1 MPSRRRRKRY
11 QRETAEA
18 TARTPGF
25 CRGWGRGAPIRYR
38 DVAMVRRA
46 IREGWQ
52 TPEAV
57 QQRALNDLLD
67 VVVNG
72 RDDWLALRI
81 VWLLMWLDGLQ
92 CR

>member
-1 MPSRRRRKRY
+1 MPSRRRRKRWR
-11 QRETAEA
+11 RETAGA
-18 TARTPGF
+18 TAKKPSYCG
-25 CRGWGRGAPIRYR
+25 GWGRGAPIGHR

-52 TPEAV
+52 TPEAT
-57 QQRALNDLLD
+57 QQRALNDLMA
-67 VVVNG
+67 VVENG

>member
-11 QRETAEA
+11 RRETAEA

-25 CRGWGRGAPIRYR
+25 CRGWGRGAPVGAR

-57 QQRALNDLLD
+57 QQRALNDLMG
-67 VVVNG
+67 VVENG
-72 RDDWLALRI
+72 RDDCLALRI
-81 VWLLMWLDGLQ
+81 VWMLMWLDGLQ
-92 CR
+92 RR

>member
-1 MPSRRRRKRY
+1 
-11 QRETAEA
+11 
-18 TARTPGF
+18 
-25 CRGWGRGAPIRYR
+25 
-38 DVAMVRRA
+38 VAMVRRA

-57 QQRALNDLLD
+57 QQRTMNDLLA
-67 VVVNG
+67 VVENG